1 MSIHYFQIEAINLD
15 TIIFDTHDNRCMR
28 AGSFLLLDLMDKLKD
43 AFEEE
48 ATVIFAGGSQLLLK
62 KNCSADEAKEFSKR
76 LWDKARKMMAVPALS
91 TASITA
97 AFVTSSDN
105 FPADMRTLQ
114 TKLRRQQLEQPR
126 VWLEKRE
133 LENSQEAC
141 SVHGQLPA
149 HPGEDG
155 ISASVVARRK
165 EGSELRG
172 KYFKKYTGFND
183 LQLTDN
189 LEELCD
195 NGPGNLKG
203 KMALL
208 QLDGNSFGDHRKRA
222 QSSADWKRFSRELA
236 EIRNC
241 FLKKLVSQAEVDP
254 EWQNGRKLQI
264 EALMLGGD
272 EMTLAVPA
280 WRGWQTLKLFF
291 DTVKGKAF
299 DREPLTWSAGLVFC
313 HHKAPLRHVRQL
325 ADDLCNRA
333 KLDGKRQLNACHT
346 LVMESFD
353 GLTDGIDSYFEGY
366 LNPQGCG
373 DDQKITSEMLLL
385 DADHLDQD
393 ESDHLLVKTIGRGQ
407 LYAFVQ
413 DAHFVRMDD
422 GKSQGRTSFFKSLET
437 KDNEGLCPAYR
448 KLLDS
453 AESAA
458 GGLKNLL
465 EGLQEQD
472 ARRQLAFWM
481 MQIELLDYINVS
493 PQSQE
498 LSHA

>member
-149 HPGEDG
+149 HPDEDG

-189 LEELCD
+189 LEELCE
-195 NGPGNLKG
+195 
-203 KMALL
+203 
-208 QLDGNSFGDHRKRA
+208 QL
-222 QSSADWKRFSRELA
+222 
-236 EIRNC
+236 
-241 FLKKLVSQAEVDP
+241 
-254 EWQNGRKLQI
+254 
-264 EALMLGGD
+264 
-272 EMTLAVPA
+272 
-280 WRGWQTLKLFF
+280 WR
-291 DTVKGKAF
+291 
-299 DREPLTWSAGLVFC
+299 
-313 HHKAPLRHVRQL
+313 
-325 ADDLCNRA
+325 
-333 KLDGKRQLNACHT
+333 
-346 LVMESFD
+346 
-353 GLTDGIDSYFEGY
+353 
-366 LNPQGCG
+366 
-373 DDQKITSEMLLL
+373 
-385 DADHLDQD
+385 
-393 ESDHLLVKTIGRGQ
+393 
-407 LYAFVQ
+407 
-413 DAHFVRMDD
+413 
-422 GKSQGRTSFFKSLET
+422 
-437 KDNEGLCPAYR
+437 
-448 KLLDS
+448 
-453 AESAA
+453 
-458 GGLKNLL
+458 
-465 EGLQEQD
+465 
-472 ARRQLAFWM
+472 
-481 MQIELLDYINVS
+481 
-493 PQSQE
+493 SQE
-498 LSHA
+498 KGPIQR